1 MSIREGTVQLTVE
14 HLLDGVQQ
22 LSPAELW
29 EFTERLAE
37 WQRQQEVP
45 EEALLLGSIRENS
58 RLPEKE
64 QRRYQQLWHKCENE
78 TLSEEELVEYQTL
91 LSKLETRNVKR
102 IEALIALAKMRG
114 KTLREVMAELGL
126 KEESGA
132 F

>member
-1 MSIREGTVQLTVE
+1 MQLTVE

-29 EFTERLAE
+29 EFTERFAE

-45 EEALLLGSIRENS
+45 EETSLLGSIRENS

-64 QRRYQQLWHKCENE
+64 QRRYQQLWHKCEND
-78 TLSEEELVEYQTL
+78 TLNEEELAEYQTL
-91 LSKLETRNVKR
+91 LSKLEARNVKR
-102 IEALIALAKMRG
+102 IEALIALAQMRG

-126 KEESGA
+126 KEGSGA